1 MVQPLTIWS
10 VLKNLKTERCFIAQQ
25 SHRRVEFPPGIER
38 KDRNRYFC
46 PRVHSRL
53 THNSHKVAA
62 AQCPVLAGWM
72 DKKRGHR
79 CICNQ
84 RNAGACSLRSEC
96 PPTRLANIGS
106 FEKGWED
113 GEDSHPVTRRS
124 KSEVLGEET
133 VPVSFPKALVRP
145 AFHLPGS
152 VLWERSRVCTPHMC
166 AFHHRFA
173 PNGEARSS
181 QKACPSKGT
190 SEGSWTWHNSS
201 LGWHRTIL
209 TLNEPTAP
217 HAPLHSHRGGLCT
230 WPLDLVSCLPLVLP
244 ELVKPEVVLMITKLA
259 VFFWGEAGG
268 GLGSWCRM
276 WAVRLCPPSLLKGTV
291 LQSPPYTG
299 NMK

>member
-1 MVQPLTIWS
+1 
-10 VLKNLKTERCFIAQQ
+10 
-25 SHRRVEFPPGIER
+25 
-38 KDRNRYFC
+38 
-46 PRVHSRL
+46 
-53 THNSHKVAA
+53 
-62 AQCPVLAGWM
+62 M

-79 CICNQ
+79 CTCNQ
-84 RNAGACSLRSEC
+84 RNGGACPLRSEC

-113 GEDSHPVTRRS
+113 GEDSHPVTCRS

-133 VPVSFPKALVRP
+133 VPASFPKALVRP

-152 VLWERSRVCTPHMC
+152 VLWERSRACTLQTC

-173 PNGEARSS
+173 PNSEARSS

-190 SEGSWTWHNSS
+190 SDGSWTWHNSS

-209 TLNEPTAP
+209 PLSEPTAP
-217 HAPLHSHRGGLCT
+217 TPLYTVSHRGGLCT
-230 WPLDLVSCLPLVLP
+230 WPLHLVSCLPLVLP
-244 ELVKPEVVLMITKLA
+244 ELAKPEAVLMITKLA
-259 VFFWGEAGG
+259 VFFGGEAGG

-299 NMK
+299 TRGREGNNHTLSTLMPPLPLACIQVRSAIPMPALLLAVAGRTALCCGTVVTKSTSREALVVFCCPSG